1 MKRATSKRSCR
12 ITKKFV
18 GGKLYLALFLL
29 ALAPWRIHGQ
39 TFTVLHQFKIAKGG
53 NPFDGL
59 ITDGKGHF
67 FGTASA
73 GGSSND
79 GVVFRLGPKGSETVL
94 HNFTGADGATPADAL
109 VRDAAGNLYGLAVVG
124 GDMTCYGP
132 YGNPG
137 CGTIFKIDAKG
148 VFTLLHT
155 FTGAPSDGALPST
168 GGGMV
173 LDGSGNLYGTTGFG
187 GAYNG
192 GVVFKITPSGQ
203 YSLLY
208 SFGGVSGDAVG
219 PNQQM
224 LLIGNEL
231 YGTSEA
237 GGSSGYGSIFKI
249 SLQGSE
255 SVLFSFGQGDGAN
268 PTAPL
273 IADPSGNLY
282 GTTEG
287 GSVFEVT
294 PSGKETVLYSFG
306 GGSDG
311 EEPAA
316 GLSWDNA
323 GNLYG
328 TTWMGG
334 TGTNPNCTGGCG
346 TIFKLSNSGGTW
358 TKTTVHSFDQTD
370 GSLPES
376 VLLLY
381 KGSFYGT
388 TLAGGTSTCNYPN
401 DTGCGVVFKLTP

>member
-1 MKRATSKRSCR
+1 MKGAISKVGSR
-12 ITKKFV
+12 IGKKIV
-18 GGKLYLALFLL
+18 GGNLYFILFLL
-29 ALAPWRIHGQ
+29 PFAPWQIQGQ
-39 TFTVLHQFKIAKGG
+39 TFTVLHEFKIAKGG
-53 NPFDGL
+53 NAFDGL

-73 GGSSND
+73 GGSSNE

-109 VRDAAGNLYGLAVVG
+109 VRDAAGDLYGLATIG

-137 CGTIFKIDAKG
+137 CGTIFKIDTKG
-148 VFTLLHT
+148 VFSVLHT
-155 FTGAPSDGALPST
+155 FTGSPSDGALPSL

-173 LDGSGNLYGTTGFG
+173 FDASGNLYGTTGFG
-187 GAYNG
+187 GTYNG
-192 GVVFKITPSGQ
+192 GVVFKISASGS

-237 GGSSGYGSIFKI
+237 GGTSGYYGTIFKI

-273 IADPSGNLY
+273 IADSSGNLY
-282 GTTEG
+282 GTTQG
-287 GSVFEVT
+287 GIVYEVT
-294 PSGKETVLYSFG
+294 PSGSETVLYSFA

-328 TTWMGG
+328 TTLDGRNGNEPKLCVWLRHNIQAIAERRKLDEDDSPQLRPDRRLAARVCAAVQQRQLLRN
-334 TGTNPNCTGGCG
+334 NPGWWLFNLH
-346 TIFKLSNSGGTW
+346 LS
-358 TKTTVHSFDQTD
+358 
-370 GSLPES
+370 
-376 VLLLY
+376 
-381 KGSFYGT
+381 
-388 TLAGGTSTCNYPN
+388 
-401 DTGCGVVFKLTP
+401 